1 MACEELKQVD
11 VMMGASETAL
21 DYVHRVET
29 QGRSRMPRVGG
40 TRNNGVGGG
49 AGVSHQY
56 PRPSQ

>member
-21 DYVHRVET
+21 DYV
-29 QGRSRMPRVGG
+29 PRVGG

-49 AGVSHQY
+49 AGVSQQY